1 MSGPSNQPL
10 NANIPQS
17 RSGLEAKKEKLI
29 FATFTDWTS
38 DEPKAFAES
47 AYELWPSMKEAGAV
61 NMRVVQTSDKGVR
74 TMTIWPDAETAL
86 MAIQAISTVGTSS
99 TGIEAVGG
107 AKGAVLAEFN

>member
-1 MSGPSNQPL
+1 M
-10 NANIPQS
+10 
-17 RSGLEAKKEKLI
+17 

-47 AYELWPSMKEAGAV
+47 AHELWPSMKEAGAV

-74 TMTIWPDAETAL
+74 TMTMWPDAETAL

-107 AKGAVLAEFN
+107 AKGAVLAKFN